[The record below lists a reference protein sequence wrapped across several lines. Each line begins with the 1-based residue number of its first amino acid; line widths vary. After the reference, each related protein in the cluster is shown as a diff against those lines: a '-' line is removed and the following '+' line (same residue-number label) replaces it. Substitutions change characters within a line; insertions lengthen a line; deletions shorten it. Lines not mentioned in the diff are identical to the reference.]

1 MKSKSLNLLSSFQPA
16 KLNMRYSNSEGM
28 SYSDYEILI
37 QDRVGGT
44 RSDSNT
50 SLPMADLNPTPYYQ
64 YEGGNKS

>member
-1 MKSKSLNLLSSFQPA
+1 MRFSFRIG
-16 KLNMRYSNSEGM
+16 L
-28 SYSDYEILI
+28 LI